1 MADNIRAVRT
11 MGSQHRGQ
19 YSLDEHHH
27 GVHQG
32 SFPPP
37 VTAASQERLQG
48 AILAQMPPDS
58 SPVPS
63 LSAVQPDLSSYQD
76 ILESLDDGKNAL
88 GGYHYLFW
96 IYA

>member
-11 MGSQHRGQ
+11 LGSQHRGQ

-37 VTAASQERLQG
+37 VTAASRERLQG
-48 AILAQMPPDS
+48 AILALMPPDP

-63 LSAVQPDLSSYQD
+63 LSAVHPDLPSNQWM
-76 ILESLDDGKNAL
+76 LESLDDGQNDS
-88 GGYHYLFW
+88 GGYHY
-96 IYA
+96 